1 MPCWENFIGKLIRSP
16 CLTFLLL
23 GFRTFA
29 KIIFVI
35 MELFSPSLLAAC
47 GIGVLL
53 AFLFFCVLALIM
65 AVILLVLLGVP
76 GLMLSYFLSKEG
88 ERLSNCLSTILG
100 VTLFSLLF
108 SLFTFI
114 NYFAIICSDR
124 HAGPSFGDVRY
135 VRIGENY
142 LYESIDGLP
151 FYIEGPRDY
160 SNIDSIADYGD
171 WVYGKSHDK
180 YFALSMADSTLK
192 EDSLFANLELPDACD
207 PSNFRDG
214 ESFYAEK
221 CGNVGTGPSLFD
233 VMAKPF
239 FWALLISGLS
249 SFFVKKVVQKIENWI
264 RDWRARRKTIEE

>member
-1 MPCWENFIGKLIRSP
+1 
-16 CLTFLLL
+16 
-23 GFRTFA
+23 
-29 KIIFVI
+29 

-124 HAGPSFGDVRY
+124 HADPSFGDVRY

-249 SFFVKKVVQKIENWI
+249 SLFVKKVIQKIENWI
-264 RDWRARRKTIEE
+264 RDWRARRKAIEE